1 MWIASAAI
9 LAGLV
14 LMMWSADR
22 LVEAAAATAHHHH
35 VPPLLIGMAI
45 MGFGTSAPEMAVAV
59 MAAVQGNPSLALGT
73 AWGAN
78 IGNIGLIMG
87 LTACLYPV
95 VVQSMVLRKELPVLL
110 AATALA
116 GALLLDGD
124 LSRWDGLT
132 LLGAFGGLLAWA
144 LKQARRRTP
153 DALADDTQQA
163 LVAHALP
170 RGQAL
175 WWLLSGLLVLLVSAR
190 LLVWGAVSVAQSL
203 GVSELV
209 IGLTMVALGT
219 SLPELMACIAAA
231 RKGEHDMALGHVLG
245 SNLFNTLVVVGL
257 TSVVSPT
264 PTDPALLWRDGPVM
278 LGLTAL
284 LLVMGLGWRGR
295 LGRIGRVDGA
305 LLVLA
310 YIAYLV
316 WLLRSLST
324 TA

>member
-22 LVEAAAATAHHHH
+22 LVEAAAATAHHHGL
-35 VPPLLIGMAI
+35 PPLLIGMVI
-45 MGFGTSAPEMAVAV
+45 MGFGASAPEMAVAM
-59 MAAVQGNPSLALGT
+59 MAAVQGNPALALGT

-95 VVQSMVLRKELPVLL
+95 VVQSMVLRKELCVLL

-116 GALLLDGD
+116 GVLLLDGD
-124 LSRWDGLT
+124 LSRLDGLT
-132 LLGAFGGLLAWA
+132 LLGAFGLLMVWT
-144 LKQARRRTP
+144 LTQAGRRTS
-153 DALADDTQQA
+153 DVLADETHHELVARAIPRHQA
-163 LVAHALP
+163 LC
-170 RGQAL
+170 
-175 WWLLSGLLVLLVSAR
+175 WLGSGLLVLLISAR
-190 LLVWGAVSVAQSL
+190 LLVWGAVSAAQTL
-203 GVSELV
+203 GVGELV

-219 SLPELMACIAAA
+219 ALPDLMACIAAV

-245 SNLFNTLVVVGL
+245 SNLVNALAVVGV
-257 TSVVSPT
+257 TGVIAPT
-264 PTDPALLWRDGPVM
+264 PTDPALLWRDWPMMV
-278 LGLTAL
+278 GLTTL
-284 LLVMGLGWRGR
+284 LLVMAIGWRGR
-295 LGRIGRVDGA
+295 VGRIGRIDGG

-310 YIAYLV
+310 YVAYLV
-316 WLLRSLST
+316 WLLRGLQT